1 MVLHI
6 EMTNCFGIKQLM
18 QDFNYSGKFT
28 HLIYAPNGTMKTSF
42 AKTMRF
48 ISKQSK
54 TRPCDLLYPGDA
66 AHGGTYSITMDGT
79 PIDPKRLF
87 VANGD
92 EDIDSSKA
100 FANFLASS
108 DLKSR
113 YDEIYS
119 HLTEKKNALMSRLNT
134 ESRSSDCESELL
146 STFRAASDDTI
157 FTVLERLAAEVV
169 DNMPSFD
176 FKYND
181 VFDKKEKVK
190 EFVSNNRDKLQTY
203 FNQYNQLINSSAI
216 FRSHNGHTFGTYQAA
231 QLEKSVSDGDFFG
244 VEHQIILHGQAAPIT
259 SSDQFSAVIKT
270 ERERILNDRDLRKI
284 FEEITAVI
292 EKNTEL
298 RALKAIFDSHPDWI
312 VELLDYEEFR
322 KKVWKGHLSKP
333 ELRTLLIDYNNEYQ
347 SYKADLLAVLQ
358 ESNDEQARWKEIID
372 IYNDRFDVPFKVEI
386 ENQRDVI
393 LKQEAAKLKFLYKD
407 GIGNDIEQSKGTLL
421 DILSRGEKRAFYILQ
436 LLFELESRKEQAYS
450 SLIVLDDIS
459 DSFDYQN
466 KYAIIEYIKDLSE
479 KQAGKFF
486 ILVLTHN
493 FDFYRTLASRLSLFQ
508 PNLWMV
514 NRKDDGVVELKDGQY
529 KGNVFVNAFVGH
541 DDDDKIF
548 ISMIPYVR
556 NLIEYT
562 SGEGSPEYGT
572 LTECLHQKHNTRTIT
587 IGDVVHIMAG
597 YTQGNGMRRH
607 ASTDKVYDLI
617 ISTADNIAS
626 EANPNPVIIQNK
638 IVLSIA
644 CRHLAEKYMH
654 DRLIAAGK
662 TEANLLC
669 SGNQTGKW
677 TQMYKN
683 TLPNDSK
690 RRIIE
695 RVNMMTP
702 ELIHLNSFMYE
713 PLIDLSLNHLISLY
727 NDCKVSIR

>member
-18 QDFNYSGKFT
+18 QDFDYNGKFT

-54 TRPCDLLYPGDA
+54 TKPCDLLYPEDA
-66 AHGGTYSITMDGT
+66 AHDGTYSITIDGA
-79 PIDPKRLF
+79 PIDSKRLF

-100 FANFLASS
+100 FANFLAST

-119 HLTEKKNALMSRLNT
+119 HLTEKKNALMSKLNT
-134 ESRSSDCESELL
+134 VSRSSDCESELL
-146 STFRAASDDTI
+146 STFRISSEDTI
-157 FTVLERLAAEVV
+157 FTVLEKLATEVV

-190 EFVSNNRDKLQTY
+190 VFVSNNRDKLQTY
-203 FNQYNQLINSSAI
+203 FNQFNQLINTSAI
-216 FRSHNGHTFGTYQAA
+216 FRTHNGHTFGTYQAT
-231 QLEKSVSDGDFFG
+231 QLEKSLSDGGFFG
-244 VEHQIILHGQAAPIT
+244 VEHQIFLHGQAAPIT
-259 SSDQFSAVIKT
+259 SSDQFSTVIKN
-270 ERERILNDRDLRKI
+270 ERERILNDRDLRNI

-292 EKNTEL
+292 EKNAEL
-298 RALKAIFDSHPDWI
+298 RDLKVILDSHPDWI

-333 ELRTLLIDYNNEYQ
+333 ELRALLNDYNNVYQ
-347 SYKADLLAVLQ
+347 AHKADLIAVLQ
-358 ESNDEQARWKEIID
+358 ESNNEQSRWKEIID
-372 IYNDRFDVPFKVEI
+372 IYNDRFDVPFKIEI

-393 LKQEAAKLKFLYKD
+393 LKQEAANLKFLYKD
-407 GIGNDIEQSKGTLL
+407 GLGNDIEQNKANLL
-421 DILSRGEKRAFYILQ
+421 NNILSRGEKRAFFILQ
-436 LLFELESRKEQAYS
+436 LLFELEARKEAAFS

-479 KQAGKFF
+479 KQPGKFF

-493 FDFYRTLASRLSLFQ
+493 FDFYRTLASRLNLFQ
-508 PNLWMV
+508 QNLWMV
-514 NRKDDGVVELKDGQY
+514 NRKSDGVVELNDGQY

-562 SGEGSPEYGT
+562 SGEGCLEYGK
-572 LTECLHQKHNTRTIT
+572 LTECLHQKTNTHAIT
-587 IGDVVHIMAG
+587 ISDIVGIMAR
-597 YTQGNGMRRH
+597 YTQGNGMLRP

-617 ISTADNIAS
+617 ISTADSIAS
-626 EANPNPVIIQNK
+626 EANPDPVIIQNK

-654 DRLIAAGK
+654 DRLIASGK
-662 TEANLLC
+662 TEDNLLC

-677 TQMYKN
+677 TQLYKN

-690 RRIIE
+690 RRVIE

-727 NDCKVSIR
+727 NDCKTL